1 MELSEQRI
9 REIVREEIAAQRTA
23 NISVMI
29 ELLKKP
35 ETQEALKEQITRHFV
50 ESLGVSDGTLSGPR

>member
-29 ELLKKP
+29 DFLKKP
-35 ETQEALKEQITRHFV
+35 ETQDVLKEQITRHLV
-50 ESLGVSDGTLSGPR
+50 DSLQVSDGTL